1 MTGAHPVQRNVVP
14 DGCGS
19 VVVRV
24 HPQHLLRRA
33 GGALTAMD
41 GVWRTLC
48 DAQTSRKAQGTLYE
62 ALVVHCKRGGEQP
75 RRRLILAAP
84 GASCCKPCRV
94 SVTSRTPQRALQP
107 SAAPPRTNAW
117 PTPARAR
124 AARLRA
130 RLLAAVQRAAQV
142 GEALEEAALGLGRA
156 HLGRQRGRKV
166 AEQQVLPR
174 DRQAQQAVEEA
185 PARVC
190 AGTLVDFQQSHAGR
204 PCCLPPE
211 RLLSWRS
218 CFQSP

>member
-1 MTGAHPVQRNVVP
+1 MKHLWFTVNKKKGKTPSSTHIGRPWCWPLRTMQGFREVP
-14 DGCGS
+14 DPTRCAAS
-19 VVVRV
+19 
-24 HPQHLLRRA
+24 RA
-33 GGALTAMD
+33 
-41 GVWRTLC
+41 
-48 DAQTSRKAQGTLYE
+48 
-62 ALVVHCKRGGEQP
+62 P
-75 RRRLILAAP
+75 
-84 GASCCKPCRV
+84 
-94 SVTSRTPQRALQP
+94 
-107 SAAPPRTNAW
+107 PPRTNAW

-156 HLGRQRGRKV
+156 DLGRQRGRKV